1 MGICYMTQG
10 TQTGALQQP
19 RGVEWGG
26 RWEGVSRGRGQMLY
40 LWLIHV
46 HVWQKPTKFCKATIL
61 QLKKERNV
69 CTYQTRSCELLAW
82 PFVSCCHP

>member
-1 MGICYMTQG
+1 MTQG

-19 RGVEWGG
+19 RGMEWGG

-61 QLKKERNV
+61 QLKEKEM
-69 CTYQTRSCELLAW
+69 
-82 PFVSCCHP
+82 FVLTKQGLVNF